1 VISLSAMKPPS
12 ADDATTSPYVVKN
25 RSMGQPAIDLTKALQ
40 LSGELEDAELIRKMN
55 KDT

>member
-1 VISLSAMKPPS
+1 MKPPS

-25 RSMGQPAIDLTKALQ
+25 LSMGQPAIDLTKALQ